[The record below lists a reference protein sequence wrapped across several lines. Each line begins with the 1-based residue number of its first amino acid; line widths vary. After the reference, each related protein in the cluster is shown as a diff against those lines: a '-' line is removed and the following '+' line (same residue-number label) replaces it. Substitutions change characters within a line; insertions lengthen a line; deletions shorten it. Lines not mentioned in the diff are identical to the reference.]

1 MPKNVVGAIREY
13 SRTCVNRLIAKKAVG
28 KHQLTSLTLAKRH
41 TLGYMQVF
49 CDKPSDFTAMLHKTT
64 HLWKALWRPS
74 RTLWL
79 CIARAYLRN
88 KTLACAQTKKH
99 SGVCDA
105 QCYQRQAPREEDLLL
120 CRGSSSSFHD
130 LAAPNGFFQLGSFRM
145 LTLDCP
151 LMQAIGSRVLEPL
164 QGPLNFAVMTTPLYS
179 WDKKHHSLMLAP
191 E

>member
-1 MPKNVVGAIREY
+1 MPKNVVGAVREY
-13 SRTCVNRLIAKKAVG
+13 SRTCVNRLIAKKRRLIAKKAVG

-41 TLGYMQVF
+41 TLGYMQAF

-79 CIARAYLRN
+79 CIARACLRN

-105 QCYQRQAPREEDLLL
+105 QCYQRQAPKWVVNSPTPKSKSD
-120 CRGSSSSFHD
+120 
-130 LAAPNGFFQLGSFRM
+130 PIGFDPPPCLGRKSRAWTRQLPR
-145 LTLDCP
+145 
-151 LMQAIGSRVLEPL
+151 
-164 QGPLNFAVMTTPLYS
+164 
-179 WDKKHHSLMLAP
+179 
-191 E
+191 